1 MSMVNTTA
9 SHDATERALVVR
21 HARALI
27 TQTQAF
33 FAQGQDAFLKTLSA
47 HCFEQ
52 LDLRPHTTQAQNLR
66 SAAQLLDRQA
76 ALFGRSLQAALS
88 EVIEDEFDAV
98 IPGLVRLLRQVDSSA
113 ESSGLRSMALL
124 DVDEI
129 ERHLLIDCVA
139 QRFSARNE
147 AGLAKLTQSVGAL
160 LHREELTLVDNPF
173 RPSALLRAIAVAWH
187 LSEFDPKV
195 VEDLLS
201 TLDPQRSIDLVPLYA
216 SLTESLVRAG
226 FSAQPVHR
234 IKRAAGADSAPVPL
248 QAATDSGGTPSDS
261 GGLPSGFSVPAAP
274 GAARGGVAA
283 PVTGVVDRA
292 RQFLRKLGFGNPV
305 AGRPDGAAA
314 GGGSDASDGQS
325 PGVAHP
331 APDPGLLGF
340 LGGLQLSSGN
350 SSFPPWVEG
359 QDFGEHNVL
368 RKMRER
374 DEVKGATELD
384 RGTIDTLAEVF
395 DYVFADPAIP
405 MQLKYVIG
413 RLQIPVLKAAMID
426 RDFFLSGTHPAR
438 RLVDVL
444 AAASVGW
451 SPEKGEADPLYQQ
464 VNAVVKR
471 VLAEFADDLALF
483 SRLLAGFEAFMQTAE
498 QQAERRIEPVADQ
511 ERGVE
516 TLQAARAHADNV
528 VHQCIDALTA
538 QEPVPPFLLPFL
550 TTQWRDVLARAWID
564 QARDSAG
571 WQQALA
577 TMDEVIWSTQAKT
590 HADDR
595 SRLVAMLPDLVH
607 RLNDSLDVIGWDGVV
622 RSGFTRSLI
631 GTHMKAI
638 RSPRSAP
645 APLETGPNEQE
656 SAAARRALRELETRR
671 ALQAKNQADGFD
683 AMAHAF
689 VRGLWFDF
697 ALEQDLWRRYR
708 LGWVSPQ
715 RTRLL
720 FTNRDGFEAFVR
732 SGQEVADLLRAGRLK
747 LLDAQPIVE
756 RAIGRI
762 MSGAEQVPVDL
773 ALV

>member
-1 MSMVNTTA
+1 MPMVNTTA

-27 TQTQAF
+27 TRTQAF
-33 FAQGQDAFLKTLSA
+33 FAQGQDVFLKTLSA
-47 HCFEQ
+47 YCFEQ

-66 SAAQLLDRQA
+66 TAAQLLDRQA
-76 ALFGRSLQAALS
+76 VLFGRSLQVALS

-98 IPGLVRLLRQVDSSA
+98 IPGLVRFLRPVDTSPD
-113 ESSGLRSMALL
+113 SSGLRSMALL

-129 ERHLLIDCVA
+129 ERHLLIDRVA

-147 AGLAKLTQSVGAL
+147 VGLAKLTQSVGVL
-160 LHREELTLVDNPF
+160 LHREDLTLVDNPF
-173 RPSALLRAIAVAWH
+173 RPSTLLRAIAVAWH

-201 TLDPQRSIDLVPLYA
+201 TLDPQRSIDLAPLYTG
-216 SLTESLVRAG
+216 LTEALVRAG

-234 IKRAAGADSAPVPL
+234 IKRSPGADSAPAPL
-248 QAATDSGGTPSDS
+248 PAAPDSAGAPSDP
-261 GGLPSGFSVPAAP
+261 GGLQGDPGVPAAP
-274 GAARGGVAA
+274 AAAHGAAASGL
-283 PVTGVVDRA
+283 GVVDRA

-305 AGRPDGAAA
+305 VGRPDGAAA
-314 GGGSDASDGQS
+314 GGGSEGAGEASAGL
-325 PGVAHP
+325 PHP
-331 APDPGLLGF
+331 AADRGLLDF
-340 LGGLQLSSGN
+340 LGGLQIGSGN

-374 DEVKGATELD
+374 DEVKGAAELD
-384 RGTIDTLAEVF
+384 RDTIDTLAEVF

-426 RDFFLSGTHPAR
+426 RDFFLSGIHPAR

-451 SPEKGEADPLYQQ
+451 NPEKGEADPLYQQ
-464 VNAVVKR
+464 VNTVVKR
-471 VLAEFADDLALF
+471 VLAEFADDLGLF

-498 QQAERRIEPVADQ
+498 QQAERQIEPVADQ
-511 ERGVE
+511 QRGVE
-516 TLQAARAHADNV
+516 ALQAARAHADNV
-528 VHQCIDALTA
+528 VHQCIDTLTA

-550 TTQWRDVLARAWID
+550 ATQWRDVLARAWIEQTRDSTAWD
-564 QARDSAG
+564 QA
-571 WQQALA
+571 LV
-577 TMDEVIWSTQAKT
+577 TMDEVIWSTQVKT
-590 HADDR
+590 HAEER
-595 SRLVAMLPDLVH
+595 SRLVALLPDMIR
-607 RLNDSLDVIGWDGVV
+607 RLNDNLDAIGWDGDA
-622 RSGFTRSLI
+622 RSSFTRSLI
-631 GTHMKAI
+631 GTHMKVI

-645 APLETGPNEQE
+645 APLETGPDEQE
-656 SAAARRALRELETRR
+656 SAAARRALKELETRR
-671 ALQAKNQADGFD
+671 ALQAKNQADAYD
-683 AMAHAF
+683 DMAQAF

-732 SGQEVADLLRAGRLK
+732 SAQEVADLLRAGRLK
-747 LLDAQPIVE
+747 PLDAQPIVE

-762 MSGAEQVPVDL
+762 MTGAGQTQVDL